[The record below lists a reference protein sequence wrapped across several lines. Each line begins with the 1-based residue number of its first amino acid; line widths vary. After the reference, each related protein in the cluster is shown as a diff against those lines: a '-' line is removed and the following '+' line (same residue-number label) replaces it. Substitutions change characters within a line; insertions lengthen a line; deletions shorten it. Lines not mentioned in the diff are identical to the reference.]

1 MRLSPFRPLNLPL
14 ARARLVCAF
23 VLLASLVLGAGQAGA
38 PDPASLD
45 CRIVKDVSER
55 SGLRR
60 LWVEVSNPGDAPVEP
75 LEFRIEHRAKGG
87 RRAKGKPP
95 PQVRVDRSPRAAFP
109 LASRH
114 GRPVPPKGKQRYW
127 LACSASAADE
137 ETWVGVA
144 QACAASGDAIDA
156 PALVVG
162 KIGSVDQKSFDGTPL
177 AIARVAIQNPL
188 TQTVDAIFLATT
200 TAPRDEQVLLGVRLA
215 PGAND
220 WVISE
225 ITGRISFEQS
235 APVQA
240 VRVQR
245 LELVD
250 WCAVGATDPNAA
262 AALLE
267 TPYRK
272 WIAWTAP
279 FPAIR
284 GRIQGSVQSNEG
296 QGVPLSD
303 RQFEGRFTIDAQG
316 RADVVID
323 GVSSSGA
330 DMSKLAART
339 VQRAFADLRRDSFE
353 ELVASHRLAIVGT
366 NSVEVDGPSF
376 AGEDTALDFASRA
389 KNDPDQTLNLSIENG
404 RIVGHGDRGSF
415 RRYVWTTRDF
425 ADGYVVSDR
434 RTPAGDW
441 CYQHAYEVL
450 GAWVVP
456 SGYRESWST
465 FAGDVLQQTQI
476 RLFDQQVD
484 GSGAP
489 VVAAPPAGEGVA
501 ALRAA
506 WNNGYRYPSTPREL
520 RARFEVRTPG
530 TDWVWQGHRELDGRL
545 VLGGFAGF
553 LMEKPNWAGYRAEF
567 DAKLPGGQQSALGF
581 VFYDRLVLWCGR
593 DFNGRADFDVQFA
606 GCSIGPAGRDGVH
619 EIEGGPIDRAT
630 VREDRV
636 VALRWRSGMER
647 RFTWTNVGDQRV
659 VSKVVTGREELTV
672 ERFQSLDGWILP
684 VEFEFRRVFGDDW
697 GPERIRLTAPELR

>member
-1 MRLSPFRPLNLPL
+1 MGQTSCLSLNFLF
-14 ARARLVCAF
+14 ARARLVRAF
-23 VLLASLVLGAGQAGA
+23 ALLAPLVLASGQGDA
-38 PDPASLD
+38 PQPALLD

-60 LWVEVSNPGDAPVEP
+60 LWVEVSNPGTVPVEP
-75 LEFRIEHRAKGG
+75 LEFRVEHRAKSG
-87 RRAKGKPP
+87 RRAKGKP
-95 PQVRVDRSPRAAFP
+95 QAEVRVDMSPRAAFP

-137 ETWVGVA
+137 EAWVGVS
-144 QACAASGDAIDA
+144 QACTPSGDALA
-156 PALVVG
+156 QPAFVVG
-162 KIGSVDQKSFDGTPL
+162 KIGSIDQKSFDGTPV

-188 TQTVDAIFLATT
+188 AQTVDAIFLATT
-200 TAPRDEQVLLGVRLA
+200 TAPRDEQVLLGVRLS
-215 PGAND
+215 PGTND

-225 ITGRISFEQS
+225 VSGRLGFEQS
-235 APVQA
+235 APVQS

-250 WCAVGATDPNAA
+250 WCAVGFADAKAA

-267 TPYRK
+267 APYRK

-284 GRIQGSVQSNEG
+284 GRLQGSVQANQG

-303 RQFEGRFTIDAQG
+303 THFEGQFTIDAQG
-316 RADVVID
+316 RAEVILD
-323 GVSSSGA
+323 GPSSSGA
-330 DMSKLAART
+330 DTSKLAART

-353 ELVASHRLAIVGT
+353 ELLAKHRLAIVGS
-366 NSVEVDGPSF
+366 NCVEVDGPSF
-376 AGEDTALDFASRA
+376 AGQDTALDFASRA
-389 KNDPDQTLNLSIENG
+389 QNDPDQTLNLSIENG

-415 RRYVWTTRDF
+415 RRYLWTTRDLG
-425 ADGYVVSDR
+425 DGYVVSDR

-441 CYQHAYEVL
+441 CYQHTYEVL
-450 GAWVVP
+450 GGLVIP

-465 FAGDVLQQTQI
+465 VAGDVLQQTQI
-476 RLFDQQVD
+476 RLFDQRVD
-484 GSGAP
+484 VSGAS
-489 VVAAPPAGEGVA
+489 VVAPPPVGDGVE

-530 TDWVWQGHRELDGRL
+530 TDWVWQGHRELAGRF
-545 VLGGFAGF
+545 VLGGFTGF

-567 DAKLPGGQQSALGF
+567 DAKLPGGQQGALGF

-593 DFNGRADFDVQFA
+593 DFNGRADFDTQFA
-606 GCSIGPAGRDGVH
+606 GCNIHAAGADGAH
-619 EIEGGPIDRAT
+619 AIEGGAIDRAF
-630 VREDRV
+630 VREGRV
-636 VALRWRSGMER
+636 SALRWRNGMER

-672 ERFQSLDGWILP
+672 ERFQSVDGWILP
-684 VEFEFRRVFGDDW
+684 VELEFQRVFGDDW
-697 GPERIRLTAPELR
+697 GPERIRLSALELR